1 VSRRGGRSG
10 AVRLARDVYRRAS
23 VLLPR
28 EFRNRFGE
36 ELEVC
41 FAAIARDARDRRGRL
56 AVAWVTLR
64 SVLDLVARAP
74 RQHLAGA
81 RAGALGSGSGSGWGA
96 GWRDVRQAARRL
108 RRRPSFTVASVLT
121 LGLGIAAAT
130 SVFSLVYGVV
140 LSPLPYPDPGRLVV
154 VDHGGSGLG
163 IDRGLGVT
171 YGFYRF
177 YREHARQAQAMA
189 LYHRTALSLSGR
201 GGPRRVQA
209 TEATPSLEKVLRVQ
223 PELGRWFTAAEGR
236 PGAAPAAVLS
246 HRLWEERFGGSPDV
260 LGRTVRLD
268 GRPVP
273 VVGVMPASFAFPS
286 PETAVWLPRV
296 VPAAG
301 IGGWNEHAVARLRPG
316 ATAASFGRELSGLLP
331 LLRRDND
338 DPARVTEYLDHA
350 GIQPRIVSLKQ
361 SVVGDVQ
368 STLWILLGTVGLVLL
383 IAVANVA
390 NLFLVRAEE
399 GVRETAVRT
408 ALGATRLR
416 LAWGFL
422 AETLL
427 LTGSAGIVG
436 VGAAA
441 AGIRIL
447 RASAPVNVPRLGEVG
462 MDPVVLAVALAT
474 CLAAAV
480 LLGVIPT
487 LRPMRDLSG
496 TLREGG
502 RRSTTGRTRLR
513 GRSLLMATQ
522 VALALVLLIG
532 AGLLFRTF
540 RSLRAVDLGFSTRQA
555 LTFTIGL
562 SETSYPTEADFLRF
576 HRELVGRLAA
586 LPGVE
591 AAGAV
596 GNCLPLTEGM
606 CWGETLQA
614 EGFPRPEGEVPP
626 VTGMR
631 LATPGYFRTMGIP
644 LRGRGFRSGDGASRG
659 PVVVLSQ
666 AAARAYFPGVDAVGR
681 RVRVSGDTAWAT
693 VVGVARDVRSKA
705 ETDEFERVLYQPIA
719 AVARGAKARPMA
731 YVLRTVVPPTSLI
744 PVVRRAVADLDPSL
758 PLAQVETL
766 RDRID
771 RATAPTAFAL
781 TLIGLA
787 AAIALLLGAVGV
799 YAVVAYAVS
808 QRTVEIGVRLALGA
822 RPADVLRLVM
832 RQGGVVVGT
841 GIAAGLVAAAALTR
855 LMTGML
861 YGVHPFDP
869 LSYVALT
876 ALMLG
881 VAALALWFPAR
892 RAARLDPQEA
902 LRSN

>member
-1 VSRRGGRSG
+1 MSRRGGPSVT
-10 AVRLARDVYRRAS
+10 VRLARGIYRRAS

-28 EFRNRFGE
+28 DFRDRFGE
-36 ELEVC
+36 ELGAC
-41 FAAIARDARDRRGRL
+41 FSAIARDARERRGRL

-64 SVLDLVARAP
+64 SVLDLVSRAP
-74 RQHLAGA
+74 RQHLAAA
-81 RAGALGSGSGSGWGA
+81 RAGALGSGSGWGA

-121 LGLGIAAAT
+121 LGLGVAAAT

-140 LSPLPYPDPGRLVV
+140 LSPLPYPDPGRVVV

-163 IDRGLGVT
+163 IDHGLGVT

-177 YREHARQAQAMA
+177 YREHAGQAEAMA
-189 LYHRTALSLSGR
+189 LYRRSTLSLTGAGS
-201 GGPRRVQA
+201 PRRVQA
-209 TEATPSLEKVLRVQ
+209 VEATPSLERVLRVQ
-223 PELGRWFTAAEGR
+223 PELGRWFTEAEGR
-236 PGAAPAAVLS
+236 PGAAPVAVLS
-246 HRLWEERFGGSPDV
+246 HRLWEERFGGGPDV

-268 GRPVP
+268 GRPVQ
-273 VVGVMPASFAFPS
+273 VVGVMPASFAFPN
-286 PETAVWLPRV
+286 PETLVWRPRV
-296 VPAAG
+296 VPATG

-316 ATAASFGRELSGLLP
+316 ATPASFGRELAGLLP

-350 GIQPRIVSLKQ
+350 GIQPRVVSLKQ
-361 SVVGDVQ
+361 SVVGDVE

-399 GVRETAVRT
+399 GARETAVRT

-427 LTGSAGIVG
+427 LTGAAGTVG

-462 MDPVVLAVALAT
+462 MDPVVLGVALAT

-487 LRPMRDLSG
+487 LRPGRDLSG

-502 RRSTTGRTRLR
+502 RSATSGRTRLR
-513 GRSLLMATQ
+513 GRNLLVATQ

-540 RSLRAVDLGFSTRQA
+540 RTLRAVDLGFTTRHA
-555 LTFTIGL
+555 LTFKIGL

-576 HRELVGRLAA
+576 HRELGARLAA

-591 AAGAV
+591 AEGAV
-596 GNCLPLTEGM
+596 GHCLPLTEGM
-606 CWGETLQA
+606 CWGETLEA
-614 EGFPRPEGEVPP
+614 EGFPRAEGEVPP

-631 LATPGYFRTMGIP
+631 LATPDYFETMGIRV
-644 LRGRGFRSGDGASRG
+644 RGRGFRTGDGGAGG

-666 AAARAYFPGVDAVGR
+666 AAARAYFPGADALGR
-681 RVRVSGDTAWAT
+681 RVRISGDTAWST
-693 VVGVARDVRSKA
+693 VVGIARDVRSKA
-705 ETDEFERVLYQPIA
+705 ETDEFERVLYQPMA
-719 AVARGAKARPMA
+719 AVASGATPRPMA
-731 YVLRTVVPPTSLI
+731 YVLRAAVPPTSLL
-744 PVVRRAVADLDPSL
+744 PAVRRAVADLDPTV

-787 AAIALLLGAVGV
+787 AVIALLLGAVGV

-808 QRTVEIGVRLALGA
+808 RRTVEIGVRLALGA
-822 RPADVLRLVM
+822 RPADVLGMVM
-832 RQGGVVVGT
+832 RQGGTVVAA
-841 GIAAGLVAAAALTR
+841 GIAAGLVAASALTR

-861 YGVHPFDP
+861 VGVHPFDP
-869 LSYVALT
+869 VSYAVLT

-881 VAALALWFPAR
+881 VAALALWLPAR
-892 RAARLDPQEA
+892 RAALLDPQEA
-902 LRSN
+902 LRSD

>member
-1 VSRRGGRSG
+1 
-10 AVRLARDVYRRAS
+10 
-23 VLLPR
+23 
-28 EFRNRFGE
+28 
-36 ELEVC
+36 
-41 FAAIARDARDRRGRL
+41 
-56 AVAWVTLR
+56 
-64 SVLDLVARAP
+64 
-74 RQHLAGA
+74 
-81 RAGALGSGSGSGWGA
+81 
-96 GWRDVRQAARRL
+96 
-108 RRRPSFTVASVLT
+108 
-121 LGLGIAAAT
+121 
-130 SVFSLVYGVV
+130 
-140 LSPLPYPDPGRLVV
+140 
-154 VDHGGSGLG
+154 
-163 IDRGLGVT
+163 
-171 YGFYRF
+171 
-177 YREHARQAQAMA
+177 MA
-189 LYHRTALSLSGR
+189 LYHQTAVSLSGR
-201 GGPRRVQA
+201 GGPRRVQT

-236 PGAAPAAVLS
+236 PGAAPVAVLS
-246 HRLWEERFGGSPDV
+246 HWLWEERFGGSPDV

-268 GRPVP
+268 GRPFD

-296 VPAAG
+296 VPATG

-316 ATAASFGRELSGLLP
+316 ATPASFGRELSGLLP

-350 GIQPRIVSLKQ
+350 GIQPRIVTLKQ

-399 GVRETAVRT
+399 GARETAVR
-408 ALGATRLR
+408 AAMGATRLR
-416 LAWGFL
+416 LAWGYL

-447 RASAPVNVPRLGEVG
+447 RRSAPVNVPRLTEVG

-487 LRPMRDLSG
+487 LRSRRDLSA

-502 RRSTTGRTRLR
+502 RRATSGRTRLR
-513 GRSLLMATQ
+513 GRNLLVATQ

-532 AGLLFRTF
+532 SGLLFRTF
-540 RSLRAVDLGFSTRQA
+540 RSLRAVDLGFTTRQA
-555 LTFTIGL
+555 LTFKIGL
-562 SETSYPTEADFLRF
+562 PEASYPTRADFLRF
-576 HRELVGRLAA
+576 HRELVGQLAA
-586 LPGVE
+586 VPGVE

-596 GNCLPLTEGM
+596 GHCLPLTEGM
-606 CWGETLQA
+606 CWGETLHA
-614 EGFPRPEGEVPP
+614 EGFPRPQGEVPP

-644 LRGRGFRSGDGASRG
+644 VRGRGFRSGDGASGG

-666 AAARAYFPGVDAVGR
+666 AAARAYFPGVDALGR
-681 RVRVSGDTAWAT
+681 RVRISGDSAWST
-693 VVGVARDVRSKA
+693 VVGIARDVRSKA
-705 ETDEFERVLYQPIA
+705 ETDQYERVLYQPIA
-719 AVARGAKARPMA
+719 AGARGAKARPMA
-731 YVLRTVVPPTSLI
+731 YVLRTAVPPTSLL
-744 PVVRRAVADLDPSL
+744 PAVRRAVADLDPSL

-766 RDRID
+766 RSRID

-781 TLIGLA
+781 THIGLA

-832 RQGGVVVGT
+832 RQGGAVVGA

-855 LMTGML
+855 LMSGML

-869 LSYVALT
+869 LSYAALT

-892 RAARLDPQEA
+892 RAARLDPLEA

>member
-614 EGFPRPEGEVPP
+614 EGFPRPEGAVPP

>member
-1 VSRRGGRSG
+1 VSRGGRS
-10 AVRLARDVYRRAS
+10 ATVRLARGVYRRAS

-28 EFRNRFGE
+28 EFRERYDE
-36 ELEVC
+36 ELEAC
-41 FAAIARDARDRRGRL
+41 FAAIAREARERRGRL

-64 SVLDLVARAP
+64 SVLDLVSRAP
-74 RQHLAGA
+74 RQHLAAA
-81 RAGALGSGSGSGWGA
+81 RAGALGTGGGSGWGA

-121 LGLGIAAAT
+121 LGLGVAAAT

-154 VDHGGSGLG
+154 MDHGGSGLG
-163 IDRGLGVT
+163 IDHGLGVT
-171 YGFYRF
+171 YGFFRF
-177 YREHARQAQAMA
+177 YRGHARQAEAMA
-189 LYHRTALSLSGR
+189 LYRQSALSLSGR

-209 TEATPSLEKVLRVQ
+209 VEATPSLEKVLRVQ
-223 PELGRWFTAAEGR
+223 PQLGRWFTAAEGEA
-236 PGAAPAAVLS
+236 GAAPVAVLS
-246 HRLWEERFGGSPDV
+246 HRLWKERFGGSRDL
-260 LGRTVRLD
+260 LGRTIRLD
-268 GRPVP
+268 GRPFD
-273 VVGVMPASFAFPS
+273 VVGVMPASFAFPD

-296 VPAAG
+296 VPTTG

-316 ATAASFGRELSGLLP
+316 ATPASFGRELSGLLP

-350 GIQPRIVSLKQ
+350 GIQPRIVTLKQ

-368 STLWILLGTVGLVLL
+368 STLWILLGTVGVVLL

-416 LAWGFL
+416 LAWGYL

-436 VGAAA
+436 MGAAA

-447 RASAPVNVPRLGEVG
+447 RRSAPVNVPRLAEVG

-480 LLGVIPT
+480 LLGVIPA
-487 LRPMRDLSG
+487 LRPTRDLTG

-502 RRSTTGRTRLR
+502 RRSTSGRSRLR
-513 GRSLLMATQ
+513 GRSVLMATQ

-540 RSLRAVDLGFSTRQA
+540 RTLRAVDLGFTTRQA
-555 LTFTIGL
+555 LTFKIGL
-562 SETSYPTEADFLRF
+562 SEASYPTEADFLRF

-591 AAGAV
+591 SVGAV
-596 GNCLPLTEGM
+596 GHCLPLTEGM
-606 CWGETLQA
+606 CWGETLHA
-614 EGFPRPEGEVPP
+614 EGFPRPTGEVPP

-631 LATPGYFRTMGIP
+631 LATSGYFRTMGIAV
-644 LRGRGFRSGDGASRG
+644 RGRGFRPGDGGTGG

-666 AAARAYFPGVDAVGR
+666 AAARAYFPGVDALGR
-681 RVRVSGDTAWAT
+681 RVRISGDSAWST
-693 VVGVARDVRSKA
+693 VVGIARNVRSKA
-705 ETDEFERVLYQPIA
+705 ETDQFERVLYQPIA
-719 AVARGAKARPMA
+719 AVARGATPRPMA
-731 YVLRTVVPPTSLI
+731 YVLRTAVPPTSLL
-744 PVVRRAVADLDPSL
+744 PVVRRAVADLDPAI
-758 PLAQVETL
+758 PLARVETL
-766 RDRID
+766 QGRID

-822 RPADVLRLVM
+822 RPGDVLRLVM
-832 RQGGVVVGT
+832 RQGGVLVGV
-841 GIAAGLVAAAALTR
+841 GVAAGLAAALALTR
-855 LMTGML
+855 LMAGML
-861 YGVHPFDP
+861 FGVRPFDP
-869 LSYVALT
+869 LSYAALT

-881 VAALALWFPAR
+881 VAALALWLPAR

-902 LRSN
+902 LRSD

>member
-1 VSRRGGRSG
+1 
-10 AVRLARDVYRRAS
+10 VRLARDVYRRAS